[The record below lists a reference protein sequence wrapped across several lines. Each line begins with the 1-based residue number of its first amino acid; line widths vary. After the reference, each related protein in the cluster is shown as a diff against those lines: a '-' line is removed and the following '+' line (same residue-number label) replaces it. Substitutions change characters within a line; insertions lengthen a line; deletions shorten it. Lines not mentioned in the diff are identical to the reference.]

1 MIKSKGKE
9 LVQIFESERSW
20 EESGSIILSR
30 TNLVGIM
37 ATIVVY
43 FTELK
48 LVPTL
53 A

>member
-20 EESGSIILSR
+20 EESEGIILSR
-30 TNLVGIM
+30 TKLIRIM
-37 ATIVVY
+37 ATIDVY

-48 LVPTL
+48 LATTL